1 MEPGWQRNVVGV
13 VVLAVWAVGF
23 GLLAVDDGRAF
34 GDGVVDAIR
43 LWGWLLAILLT
54 ERLIASLPV
63 RFLVLALSMVAIT
76 AVEQLIF
83 DGGATWTAA
92 VWSVALAALFTVIQ
106 LIFAAVSRRPTAA

>member
-1 MEPGWQRNVVGV
+1 
-13 VVLAVWAVGF
+13 
-23 GLLAVDDGRAF
+23 
-34 GDGVVDAIR
+34 
-43 LWGWLLAILLT
+43 
-54 ERLIASLPV
+54 
-63 RFLVLALSMVAIT
+63 VLALSMVAIT

>member
-1 MEPGWQRNVVGV
+1 
-13 VVLAVWAVGF
+13 
-23 GLLAVDDGRAF
+23 VDDGRAF

>member
-1 MEPGWQRNVVGV
+1 
-13 VVLAVWAVGF
+13 
-23 GLLAVDDGRAF
+23 VDDGRAF

-83 DGGATWTAA
+83 DGGP
-92 VWSVALAALFTVIQ
+92 LG
-106 LIFAAVSRRPTAA
+106 RPPFGAWRSLPSSQ